1 MPDKYEV
8 GTAANHYISQLY
20 HEAIRNGLDI
30 ENILNKI
37 ELSVDVIDKPEHR
50 VKTEKL
56 TALQNLIWQEL
67 QDESM
72 GLAAYPVPAGSY
84 FMMGRL
90 TVNQPTLQKALELGA
105 KFYAMVT
112 QAFKVNLTVDNETA
126 FLHFELDSPQLD
138 PQHMFSEIL
147 LLAIHRYASWLI
159 ADSLPLIETHFN
171 YPSPAHISEY
181 SYLFPGIHIF
191 DSKKLG
197 FAFPNKYL
205 QRNVQ
210 QNDASL
216 KLFMQRCP
224 QEIFQRYE
232 ADYSLTSE
240 IKSLVRKNLK
250 GGVPS
255 IEKAATMIHMTK
267 RTLMRK
273 LQGEGTSYQQLKDVV
288 RRDKAVSLLTK
299 YSLPINQIS
308 ESLGF
313 SEPAVFT
320 RAFLNWMGESPSQ
333 YRKKNSI
340 TNK

>member
-1 MPDKYEV
+1 MSDNYEV

-20 HEAIRNGLDI
+20 HEAIKNGLDI
-30 ENILNKI
+30 EAIFNKLDLSA
-37 ELSVDVIDKPEHR
+37 ELMDKPEYR
-50 VKTEKL
+50 VPTEKL
-56 TALQNLIWQEL
+56 TAMQNFIWQEL

-72 GLAAYPVPAGSY
+72 RLAAFPVPAGSY

-90 TVNQPTLQKALELGA
+90 TVNQPTLRKALELGCR
-105 KFYAMVT
+105 FYSMVT
-112 QAFKVNLTVDNETA
+112 QAFKVSLTADNDIA
-126 FLHFELDSPQLD
+126 VLRFELKEPKLD
-138 PQHMFSEIL
+138 PQHMFAEIL

-171 YPSPAHISEY
+171 YSPPAHISEY

-191 DSKKLG
+191 ESNQLG
-197 FAFPNKYL
+197 FAFPAKYL
-205 QRNVQ
+205 QRIVQ

-240 IKSLVRKNLK
+240 IKRLVRKNLK

-255 IEKAATMIHMTK
+255 IEKAAEMMHMTK
-267 RTLMRK
+267 RTLMRR
-273 LQGEGTSYQQLKDVV
+273 LQAEGTSYQQLKDVV

-299 YSLPINQIS
+299 YSLPISQIS
-308 ESLGF
+308 ENVGF

-333 YRKKNSI
+333 YRAKNSKI
-340 TNK
+340 SQ

>member
-1 MPDKYEV
+1 MSDIYEV

-20 HEAIRNGLDI
+20 HEAIRNELDI
-30 ENILNKI
+30 ESILSKVG
-37 ELSVDVIDKPEHR
+37 LSVDAIDKPDYR
-50 VKTEKL
+50 VGTEKL
-56 TALQNLIWQEL
+56 SAMQNIIWQEL

-72 GLAAYPVPAGSY
+72 RLAAYPVPAGSY

-105 KFYAMVT
+105 RFYGLAT
-112 QAFKVNLTVDNETA
+112 QAFKVSLTVDNDSA
-126 FLHFELDSPQLD
+126 FLRFELESPELD

-171 YPSPAHISEY
+171 YSSPVHISEY

-191 DSKKLG
+191 DSNKLG
-197 FAFPNKYL
+197 FAFPSNYL
-205 QRNVQ
+205 QRSVQ

-240 IKSLVRKNLK
+240 IKRLVRKNLK

-255 IEKAATMIHMTK
+255 IDQAAVMLHMTK

-273 LQGEGTSYQQLKDVV
+273 LKAEGTSYQQLKDVV

-333 YRKKNSI
+333 YREKN
-340 TNK
+340 TKTT

>member
-1 MPDKYEV
+1 MF
-8 GTAANHYISQLY
+8 
-20 HEAIRNGLDI
+20 
-30 ENILNKI
+30 
-37 ELSVDVIDKPEHR
+37 DKPDYR
-50 VKTEKL
+50 VSTEKL
-56 TALQNLIWQEL
+56 SAMQNIIWQEL
-67 QDESM
+67 QDETM
-72 GLAAYPVPAGSY
+72 RLAAYPVPAGSY
-84 FMMGRL
+84 FMMGRV
-90 TVNQPTLQKALELGA
+90 TVNQPTLHKALELAA
-105 KFYAMVT
+105 KFYGLVT
-112 QAFKVNLTVDNETA
+112 KAFKVSLSIDNDCA
-126 FLHFELDSPQLD
+126 FLSFELESPQLD
-138 PQHMFSEIL
+138 PQHMLSEIL
-147 LLAIHRYASWLI
+147 LLAIHRYSSWLI

-171 YPSPAHISEY
+171 YSSPAHISEY

-191 DSKKLG
+191 DSNKLG
-197 FAFPNKYL
+197 FAFPSNYL
-205 QRNVQ
+205 QRSVQ

-216 KLFMQRCP
+216 KLFMKRCP

-240 IKSLVRKNLK
+240 IKRLVRKNLK

-255 IEKAATMIHMTK
+255 IEQAAAMLHMTK

-273 LQGEGTSYQQLKDVV
+273 LKAEGTSYQQLKDVV

-333 YRKKNSI
+333 YRDKN
-340 TNK
+340 TKMP